1 MFFYLTHKQMLYSL
15 IQLRDFT
22 WHSPW
27 ALKRNAFLAVPA
39 KKSLTAL
46 QTGAMGN
53 TRASSVQT
61 GIKLEWQTRHAG
73 GNLISILL
81 PFKTDILINLLIIL
95 FNETGK
101 EWTKTATQHKSL
113 KLLHIG
119 HIKADTEGKE
129 TLRKGSKTPGGR
141 PGHVMIPRGRYIC
154 TLNAERWTYTIHNLN
169 LFSMKSGPELWS
181 KLMISK

>member
-1 MFFYLTHKQMLYSL
+1 MQSVAQDITANFMKWCWTAGEVLSLKFKEIKGSIVMFFYLTHKQMLYSL

-61 GIKLEWQTRHAG
+61 GIKLEWQTLHAG

-101 EWTKTATQHKSL
+101 EWTKTAMQHK
-113 KLLHIG
+113 
-119 HIKADTEGKE
+119 TWN
-129 TLRKGSKTPGGR
+129 
-141 PGHVMIPRGRYIC
+141 YC
-154 TLNAERWTYTIHNLN
+154 T
-169 LFSMKSGPELWS
+169 
-181 KLMISK
+181 